1 MKNVFSLIL
10 CFLLISPTAWTQ
22 TAFNLSFANGVR
34 TGSQYCVDVAVSFD
48 AAGKLGSSNL
58 VFTFDENV
66 IHKPQVE
73 SSILSSPLFY
83 RPVGVSTPATGRAS
97 INIVLNATGSGFG
110 QDIGTT
116 PLAIAR
122 VCFDVVDAN
131 QLVELEWQV
140 NANAA
145 TVVFDDNAL
154 GNPPTSLAPGILT
167 DYAQSIFPVEWLSF
181 TATLQEGDALLQWAT
196 GSELNNDYFD
206 VERAL
211 PQEDFQVVGQIN
223 AVGTTSQTSRYQ
235 FRDPTIRQ
243 FGAEKLQY
251 RLRQVD
257 LDGSFSYSRILEV
270 AIDDQANMEVYV
282 YPNTFQDRLN
292 IEFLG
297 VGEQRVDFAI
307 TSTTG
312 QTVWQA
318 QSHHMR
324 QAYEVP
330 TRDWARGIY
339 YLSVT
344 SENSKQVFK
353 VLCSNEK

>member
-1 MKNVFSLIL
+1 S
-10 CFLLISPTAWTQ
+10 
-22 TAFNLSFANGVR
+22 
-34 TGSQYCVDVAVSFD
+34 
-48 AAGKLGSSNL
+48 
-58 VFTFDENV
+58 
-66 IHKPQVE
+66 
-73 SSILSSPLFY
+73 LSS
-83 RPVGVSTPATGRAS
+83 RSIQSVGFSVPSWSSTDAS
-97 INIVLNATGSGFG
+97 A
-110 QDIGTT
+110 
-116 PLAIAR
+116 
-122 VCFDVVDAN
+122 
-131 QLVELEWQV
+131 
-140 NANAA
+140 
-145 TVVFDDNAL
+145 VFDDNAL
-154 GNPPTSLAPGILT
+154 GNPPASLAHGILT

-235 FRDPTIRQ
+235 FRDPAVRQ

-257 LDGSFSYSRILEV
+257 LDGSFSYSRTLEV
-270 AIDDQANMEVYV
+270 AIDDQASIEVYV
-282 YPNTFQDRLN
+282 YPNTFKDQLN
-292 IEFLG
+292 IDFLG

>member
-10 CFLLISPTAWTQ
+10 CLLFISPIAWAQ
-22 TAFNLSFANGVR
+22 TAFNLSFDNGVR
-34 TGSQYCVDVAVSFD
+34 TGSQYCVDVTVSFD

-73 SSILSSPLFY
+73 SSVLSSPLVY
-83 RPVGVSTPATGRAS
+83 RPVGISTPATGRAS
-97 INIVLNATGSGFG
+97 LNIVLNATGSGFG
-110 QDIGTT
+110 QDVGTT
-116 PLAIAR
+116 PLTIAR

-154 GNPPTSLAPGILT
+154 GNPPASLAPGVLT

-181 TATLQEGDALLQWAT
+181 TATLQEADALLQWAT
-196 GSELNNDYFD
+196 GSELNNDYFEI
-206 VERAL
+206 ERAL
-211 PQEDFQVVGQIN
+211 PQEDFQVVGQLN

-235 FRDPTIRQ
+235 FRDPAVRQ

-257 LDGSFSYSRILEV
+257 VDGSFSYSRTLELTMD
-270 AIDDQANMEVYV
+270 AQANMEVYV
-282 YPNTFQDRLN
+282 YPNTFQDQLN
-292 IEFLG
+292 IDFLG
-297 VGEQRVDFAI
+297 VGEQQVEFVI
-307 TSTTG
+307 TNTTG
-312 QTVWQA
+312 QIVWQA
-318 QSHHMR
+318 QSDHVK
-324 QAYEVP
+324 QAYEISTV
-330 TRDWARGIY
+330 DWAAAIY
-339 YLSVT
+339 YLSVV
-344 SENSKQVFK
+344 SEGSREVYKI
-353 VLCSNEK
+353 LCGNGR